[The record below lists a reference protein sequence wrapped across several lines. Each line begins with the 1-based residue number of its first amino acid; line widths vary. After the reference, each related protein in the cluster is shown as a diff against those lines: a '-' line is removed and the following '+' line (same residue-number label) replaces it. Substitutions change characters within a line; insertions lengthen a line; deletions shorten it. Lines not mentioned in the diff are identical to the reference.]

1 MRRAEFANLVLP
13 PRIWKCGGVRPMNH
27 PQRRVAALGEIARRW
42 PKVREV
48 LGSADPKTIH
58 RFFSKLTHDYWERH
72 YTLTAGASPTQMA
85 LIGPERVNGIVI
97 NVALPMALR
106 DSPSQFEKLH
116 SLAAGDFNLRV
127 RNAALRLFGREAKRL
142 ALLRTA
148 VNQQGL
154 LQIYDD
160 FCSQDSTD
168 CLACRFPEQIPQWR

>member
-1 MRRAEFANLVLP
+1 
-13 PRIWKCGGVRPMNH
+13 MNH